1 MLLPLFFTKQHLWS
15 LIKRT
20 SEITRMQLNVL
31 RDATCNRLRPGD
43 WFCQSVTRSGLQCLG
58 LLSRLHKAIRPVAS
72 RAVIHGDTQL
82 RNNSITVLEFL
93 GIDGDGVEFP
103 ARVKTERFHFI
114 RELPE

>member
-1 MLLPLFFTKQHLWS
+1 MFSGTRPVTGCAPATGSVS
-15 LIKRT
+15 L
-20 SEITRMQLNVL
+20 L
-31 RDATCNRLRPGD
+31 RD
-43 WFCQSVTRSGLQCLG
+43 LQCLG
-58 LLSRLHKAIRPVAS
+58 LLSRFHKAVRPVAS

-82 RNNSITVLEFL
+82 RNNAIAVLEFL